1 MKVQW
6 IALSIGCALVVALLG
21 GAIVLFQTEA
31 MWDMDS
37 PNAQSW
43 NATLN
48 CSATM
53 GVNIIPIFI
62 VIIVGAIAIG
72 FLATSKGF

>member
-1 MKVQW
+1 
-6 IALSIGCALVVALLG
+6 LVVALLG
-21 GAIVLFQTEA
+21 GTIVLFQTEA

-48 CSATM
+48 GSATS
-53 GVNIIPIFI
+53 GISIIPVFI
-62 VIIVGAIAIG
+62 VIIGSFIILGIVSTRIG
-72 FLATSKGF
+72 FG